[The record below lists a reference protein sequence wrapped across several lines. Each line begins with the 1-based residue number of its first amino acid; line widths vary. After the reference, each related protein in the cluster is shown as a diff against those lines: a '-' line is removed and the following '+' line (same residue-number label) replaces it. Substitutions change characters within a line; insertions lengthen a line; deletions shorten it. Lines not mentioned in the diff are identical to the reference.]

1 MTNVQLISEAKIRQ
15 YTDMNDNVDSKLI
28 VNAIREA
35 QDIELQRILGTLLYN
50 KIIDDVQNSTLT
62 GAYKTLVDDYVQ
74 NFLLYAVYYNTLE
87 AIYLRPRNN
96 GLLIPNGGEN
106 SDSADRS
113 MYNVKRQSV
122 KNKSEFYAEKL
133 SQYLIENQGTFPE
146 LGQNVLLYQQV
157 ADFGE
162 QYKSPIVM
170 KYNTYSPHLK
180 NLLRMGFKV
189 YDTKYPYLPQ

>member
-50 KIIDDVQNSTLT
+50 KIIDDVQNNTLT
-62 GAYKTLVDDYVQ
+62 GAYQSLVDDYVQ
-74 NFLLYAVYYNTLE
+74 NFLLYAVYYVTLE
-87 AIYLRPRNN
+87 AILLRPRNN
-96 GLLIPNGGEN
+96 GLLIPTGGEN
-106 SDSADRS
+106 SETADRS

-180 NLLRMGFKV
+180 NLLKMGFKV

>member
-74 NFLLYAVYYNTLE
+74 NFLLYAIYYVTLE

-180 NLLRMGFKV
+180 NLLKMGFKV

>member
-15 YTDMNDNVDSKLI
+15 YTDMNDNVDSKLL

-50 KIIDDVQNSTLT
+50 KIIDDVANSTLT
-62 GAYKTLVDDYVQ
+62 GAYQTLVDDYVQ

-87 AIYLRPRNN
+87 SIYLRPRNN

-106 SDSADRS
+106 SDTADRS

-133 SQYLIENQGTFPE
+133 SQYLIENQNTYPE

-180 NLLRMGFKV
+180 NLLKMGFKV

>member
-50 KIIDDVQNSTLT
+50 KVIDEVANSTLS
-62 GAYKTLVDDYVQ
+62 GVYKTLVDEYVQ

-106 SDSADRS
+106 SDTADRS

-133 SQYLIENQGTFPE
+133 SQYLIENQNNYPE

-180 NLLRMGFKV
+180 NLLKMGFKV

>member
-50 KIIDDVQNSTLT
+50 KVIDEVQNSTLS
-62 GAYKTLVDDYVQ
+62 GVYKTLVDEYVQ

-96 GLLIPNGGEN
+96 GLLVPNGGEN
-106 SDSADRS
+106 SDAADRS

-133 SQYLIENQGTFPE
+133 SQYLIENQNNYPE

-180 NLLRMGFKV
+180 NLLKMGFKV

>member
-50 KIIDDVQNSTLT
+50 KVIDEVANSTLS
-62 GAYKTLVDDYVQ
+62 GVYKTLVDEYVQ

-87 AIYLRPRNN
+87 SIYLRPRNN

-106 SDSADRS
+106 SDTADRS

-133 SQYLIENQGTFPE
+133 TDYLIENQNNYPE

-180 NLLRMGFKV
+180 NLLKMGFKV